1 MDIYIYE
8 PDFNKILLIEYA
20 ESIIFTKSLNDI
32 GNFEIKIPLIDI
44 QTLNQ
49 IQIGFFVK
57 AMYNDS
63 DFFIIREIEKTF
75 SSTDGNYIYLRGE
88 ELKALLK
95 YRIVIGQKNLNS
107 TVENNCTE
115 LVNFINSNYPFFYP
129 IDVEANAHNETYQL
143 QFDFENFY
151 TALKTITET
160 ANFYFDLQYD
170 ESINKFKLLV
180 FNKADYTE
188 TVFSKSFNNILS
200 FNEKKDDYDNC
211 NIAVVVGEGSGTSK
225 RYQIVGYVS
234 AGSNDIYCK
243 VDATNISSNNG
254 VITQQEYNNFLINQ
268 GIAYKNSNYLKTTY
282 EVQVDTRLYKYPT
295 DFAIGAVVTVI
306 NPINNNLLYGLVE
319 EVTQKWD
326 INGYVCDVKLE
337 IVNI

>member
-20 ESIIFTKSLNDI
+20 ESIIFTKNLRDI

-44 QTLNQ
+44 QALNQ

-95 YRIVIGQKNLNS
+95 YRIIIGQKNLNS
-107 TVENNCTE
+107 TVENNCIE
-115 LVNFINSNYPFFYP
+115 LVDFINSNYPFFYP
-129 IDVEANAHNETYQL
+129 IEVEANAHSETYQL

-151 TALKTITET
+151 TAIKTITET
-160 ANFYFDLQYD
+160 ANFYFDLGYD
-170 ESINKFKLLV
+170 ESIRKFKLLV
-180 FNKADYTE
+180 FDKADYTE
-188 TVFSKSFNNILS
+188 TIFSKSFNNILS

-254 VITQQEYNNFLINQ
+254 VITQQEYSNFLINQ

-282 EVQVDTRLYKYPT
+282 EVQVDTRLYNYPN
-295 DFAIGAVVTVI
+295 DFTIGAVVSVV
-306 NPINNNLLYGLVE
+306 NPVDNDLLYGLIE